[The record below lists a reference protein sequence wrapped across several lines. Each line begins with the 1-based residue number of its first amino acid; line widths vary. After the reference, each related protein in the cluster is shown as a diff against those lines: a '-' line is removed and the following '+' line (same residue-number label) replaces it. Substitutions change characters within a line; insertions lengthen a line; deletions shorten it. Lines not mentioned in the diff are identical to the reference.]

1 MKVAA
6 SPEVGAFVRE
16 HGGRL
21 FVWTDARRCCGGAM
35 TFLSADPLPK
45 DDRPFERVDAGAFE
59 LWFAVG
65 RALPPD
71 ELRLELK
78 GRWHQH
84 VEAYWD
90 GCVFVT

>member
-1 MKVAA
+1 MNVVA
-6 SPEVGAFVRE
+6 SPEVGTFVRD

-35 TFLSADPLPK
+35 VFLSADPLPK
-45 DDRPFERVDAGAFE
+45 GDRSFDRVEAGTFEV
-59 LWFAVG
+59 WFAGG
-65 RALPPD
+65 RASPPE

-78 GRWHQH
+78 GRRRKH

-90 GCVFVT
+90 GCVFTI